1 MSKPGQSLLGPVEI
15 TVLVA
20 RSQDLA
26 IQCQGLGL
34 DGAGR
39 VSSAEQIVSLSP
51 VTAIEL
57 LRRRKK
63 RVGKRSTGCEASII
77 SNLPLASIS
86 SLFLSCSLAKH
97 EKNIISANLL
107 VA

>member
-20 RSQDLA
+20 QSQDVT

-34 DGAGR
+34 DGAGC
-39 VSSAEQIVSLSP
+39 VSSMGQIVSFSP

-57 LRRRKK
+57 LRRRKESRK
-63 RVGKRSTGCEASII
+63 KV
-77 SNLPLASIS
+77 NWM
-86 SLFLSCSLAKH
+86 
-97 EKNIISANLL
+97 
-107 VA
+107 